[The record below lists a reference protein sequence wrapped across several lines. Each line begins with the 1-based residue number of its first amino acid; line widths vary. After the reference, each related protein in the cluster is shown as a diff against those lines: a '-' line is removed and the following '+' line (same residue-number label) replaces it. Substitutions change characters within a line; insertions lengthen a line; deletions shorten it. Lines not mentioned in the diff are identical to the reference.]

1 MLQVE
6 ILHQAEVELWDTAK
20 YYESKSL
27 GLGVDFLNEMEE
39 AILFIQ
45 EAPLRQPES
54 GDHTRRVLTKRFPY
68 QVIYTIHDKKIW
80 IVAFSNQRQEPEYWK
95 TRI

>member
-6 ILHQAEVELWDTAK
+6 ILHQAEIELWDTAK
-20 YYESKSL
+20 YYENKSL
-27 GLGVDFLNEMEE
+27 DLGVDFLNEMEE
-39 AILFIQ
+39 AIRFIR
-45 EAPLRQPES
+45 EAPLRQSEN
-54 GDHTRRVLTKRFPY
+54 DDRTRRVLTKRFPY

-95 TRI
+95 NRI

>member
-54 GDHTRRVLTKRFPY
+54 SDSYSSRVDQAIPLSGYLHNP
-68 QVIYTIHDKKIW
+68 
-80 IVAFSNQRQEPEYWK
+80 
-95 TRI
+95 